1 MIEKIVIKF
10 KRIIREKQ
18 IKHIDK
24 EQWESSLKKRQI
36 CLGKF
41 FEDVEKKNVYSLN
54 DLTFRP
60 GGSGALDYL
69 FLKEIAIKYA
79 LKSYLEIGTYIGESI
94 SCMEGVC
101 EKRISITVPPE
112 HHSSMSN
119 WCKEKNMTDF
129 SNRLVGE
136 GVKQY
141 LVDSWEFDF
150 NTIEDDIDLYFID
163 ANHCY
168 NGVYNDTKKVF
179 EHKNDNSFVV
189 WHDFRW
195 DSFPDDE
202 EVVQAVVD
210 VIGLK
215 QFGQVYYCDNNM
227 CGIFVP
233 LKYREDFE
241 KLCSYDKN
249 ILYTYDVQMR
259 IKER

>member
-1 MIEKIVIKF
+1 MAKIIEKILAKT

-24 EQWESSLKKRQI
+24 EQWEPSLKKRQI

-41 FEDVEKKNVYSLN
+41 FEGAEKENGYSLN
-54 DLTFRP
+54 DLTFRL
-60 GGSGALDYL
+60 GGSGVLDYL

-94 SCMEGVC
+94 SCMEDVC

-112 HHSSMSN
+112 HPASMSN
-119 WCKEKNMTDF
+119 WCKVKHITDF
-129 SNRLVGE
+129 SNRLVGG

-141 LVDSWEFDF
+141 LVDSREFDF
-150 NTIEDDIDLYFID
+150 NTIKDEIDLYFID
-163 ANHCY
+163 GDHSY
-168 NGVYNDTKKVF
+168 NGVCNDTKKVF
-179 EHKNDNSFVV
+179 EHKNESSFVV
-189 WHDFRW
+189 WHDFN
-195 DSFPDDE
+195 DE
-202 EVVQAVVD
+202 KVVQAVVD
-210 VIGLK
+210 VIGLERL
-215 QFGQVYYCDNNM
+215 GQVYYCDNNM

-249 ILYTYDVQMR
+249 ILYTYDIRMQ
-259 IKER
+259 IKKR